1 MLIVFFR
8 TLILYLLVLVVL
20 RLMGKRQI
28 GQLQPFEF
36 VVTLMIAD
44 LVAVPMQDKEIA
56 LINGVVPVLTLLLA
70 QVAISYLSLKSIP
83 VRRIIC
89 GRPSVLMENGRIVH
103 SELKRN
109 LFNLNDLSEQL
120 RTKGYANLG
129 DVEFAVLETNG
140 DLSIIPKSQKRP
152 VSPEDLK
159 IPTTYEGLPLLLII
173 DGSIQ
178 RENLVKTRL
187 TEEWLRSKL
196 MKNNLT
202 PETTL
207 VALLDTQGRLF
218 FQEK

>member
-1 MLIVFFR
+1 MLIIFFR
-8 TLILYLLVLVVL
+8 TLILYLLVLVIL

-56 LINGVVPVLTLLLA
+56 LINGVVPVLTLLFA
-70 QVAISYLSLKSIP
+70 QVAISYLSLKSGL

-89 GRPSVLMENGRIVH
+89 GRPSVLVANGQIVRA
-103 SELKRN
+103 ELQRN

-140 DLSIIPKSQKRP
+140 ELSVVPKSQKRP
-152 VSPEDLK
+152 VTPADLQ
-159 IPTTYEGLPLLLII
+159 IPTSYEGLPLLLII
-173 DGSIQ
+173 DGKIQ
-178 RENLVKTRL
+178 GENLAKAGL
-187 TEEWLRSKL
+187 TTDWLLGKL
-196 MKNNLT
+196 RESSLT
-202 PETTL
+202 PKTTL
-207 VALLDTQGRLF
+207 VAILDSQGGLF
-218 FQEK
+218 LQKK